1 LRFRLYSLRTG
12 IVACLCL
19 LIVSA
24 MLLINVVMMRL
35 AERDLIEARGRA
47 GRLLVYGIGRMIE
60 YEMARRGGSRGR
72 VRLDVLFGEKIER
85 FVRNG
90 EFSRGLMVSAAG
102 RRAFR
107 IGPWHEDWQGL
118 LLCCEEVLK
127 SGQPLVRFSG
137 KTWGVTWFRPK
148 HLQVCGPIRYE
159 DRLIGVAAVEAD
171 LDPVYQGLRK
181 SERVVLGYIF
191 LNAAILVLFGI
202 YLLSRTVIQPIRK
215 LVTIT
220 EKFDEWDSL
229 ISPNESSKSEFG
241 QLFRSLKMM
250 LKRLDANKQELE
262 DHIASLKKAN
272 LEVKKAQDDIV
283 RSEKM
288 ATAGR
293 LATGVA
299 HEIGN
304 PLGIILGYVELLK
317 RTDLSQEERKD
328 FLGRLEAEVTR
339 IHQIIR
345 ELLDFSRS
353 SGVERQH
360 TAVHELIVE
369 TVRMLQPQPMMAEI
383 EIRQSLNAEKDV
395 AKGAADQLKQVFLNV
410 IINAA
415 DAMADTGSPAEEK
428 RSKVL
433 AIETANQDGFIR
445 VTFTD
450 TGCGISEE
458 VQDGVFDPFFTT
470 KEPGKG
476 TGLGLSVCYTILK
489 GLGGAISVDSTPGKG
504 ATVIILLPLSEEGRH
519 KS

>member
-1 LRFRLYSLRTG
+1 LRFRFYSLRTG

-35 AERDLIEARGRA
+35 AERDLIEARARA
-47 GRLLVYGIGRMIE
+47 GRLLVHGMGRMIE
-60 YEMARRGGSRGR
+60 YETTRRGGSLGR
-72 VRLDVLFGEKIER
+72 LRSDLLFGEKIDQL
-85 FVRNG
+85 VRKG
-90 EFSRGLMVSAAG
+90 EFSRGLVVSAAG
-102 RRAFR
+102 NTVLR
-107 IGPWHEDWQGL
+107 IGPAPEEGQDL
-118 LLCCEEVLK
+118 VLCCREVLK

-148 HLQVCGPIRYE
+148 HLQVCAPIPYE
-159 DRLIGVAAVEAD
+159 GRVIGAAAVGAD
-171 LDPVYQGLRK
+171 LDPIYQGLRK
-181 SERVVLGYIF
+181 SERIVLGYIF

-215 LVTIT
+215 LLTIT

-229 ISPNESSKSEFG
+229 IPADESSKNEFG

-272 LEVKKAQDDIV
+272 LEVKKAQNDIV

-317 RTDLSQEERKD
+317 RTDLSQEERDD
-328 FLGRLEAEVTR
+328 FLRRVEAEVNR

-345 ELLDFSRS
+345 ELLDFSRG
-353 SGVERQH
+353 SGVERQQ
-360 TAVHELIVE
+360 TAVHEVIVE
-369 TVRMLQPQPMMAEI
+369 TVRMLQPQPMMAEVD
-383 EIRQSLNAEKDV
+383 IRQSLNAEKDV
-395 AKGAADQLKQVFLNV
+395 VKGAADQLKQVFLNV

-415 DAMADTGSPAEEK
+415 DAMADTGSPAGEK

-450 TGCGISEE
+450 TGSGISEE
-458 VQDGVFDPFFTT
+458 LQDRVFDPFFTT

-489 GLGGAISVDSTPGKG
+489 GLGGAISVESLPGKG
-504 ATVIILLPLSEEGRH
+504 AAVIVHIPLSEEEA
-519 KS
+519 